1 MFKKSSR
8 VLFVTLLLF
17 VLAGATYAFAA
28 SNTVEA
34 SIAGDGQGEIYGYD
48 ITDVHYVLDGAD
60 IDAVTFTATNSEGL
74 TATDVKISLVTD
86 GDFYACSNTSG
97 NVWSCDVNSAVS
109 VLDADF
115 LRVVAVQ

>member
-17 VLAGATYAFAA
+17 VLAGSTYAFAA
-28 SNTVEA
+28 ANTVPP
-34 SIAGDGQGEIYGYD
+34 SIAGDGQGAISGYT

-60 IDAVTFTATNSEGL
+60 IDAVTFTAINSAGL
-74 TATDVKISLVTD
+74 TASNVKISLITD
-86 GDFYACSNTSG
+86 GDFYPCTISSG
-97 NVWSCDVNSAVS
+97 NSWTCDVESAVS
-109 VLDADF
+109 VLEADL